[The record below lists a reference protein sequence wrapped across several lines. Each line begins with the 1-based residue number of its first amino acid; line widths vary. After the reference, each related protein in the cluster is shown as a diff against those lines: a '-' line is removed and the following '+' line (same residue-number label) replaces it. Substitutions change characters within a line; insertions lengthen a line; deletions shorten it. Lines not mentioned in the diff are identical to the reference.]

1 MSMILGD
8 FSIPHSLSFLE
19 GFSHTKNN
27 GYLAVFMGV
36 SAGFDLKTQLNDALI
51 ASCTAF
57 I

>member
-1 MSMILGD
+1 MILGD

-51 ASCTAF
+51 ESYARLNS
-57 I
+57 